1 MQRQLT
7 IFFYTA
13 NGKSAMEDFHQP
25 EKDRWVMQGSV
36 KGVLNCWNS
45 DGNAAKK
52 RRDRRLSQHV
62 YGVQSGEKENRDA
75 SRISIAIF
83 RSSR

>member
-52 RRDRRLSQHV
+52 
-62 YGVQSGEKENRDA
+62 KER
-75 SRISIAIF
+75 
-83 RSSR
+83 